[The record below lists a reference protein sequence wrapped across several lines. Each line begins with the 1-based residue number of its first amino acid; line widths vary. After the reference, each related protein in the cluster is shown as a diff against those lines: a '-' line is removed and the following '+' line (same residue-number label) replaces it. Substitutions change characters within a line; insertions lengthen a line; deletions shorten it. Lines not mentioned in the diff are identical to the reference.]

1 MGSKQLYKERMAPGS
16 SSMLRAR
23 RRDVNVKPNRVLDR
37 NSSRGMIYE
46 NEELRLR
53 TININA
59 EVERG
64 QNDIKKLRRENE
76 HLRREIWALREE
88 YDRLETLLKSRELA
102 SEEAEESEDDEEE
115 SDGKDE
121 ADQENASN
129 QQKVAKDSDMLS
141 VVEEEPEGNSTEGE
155 EIPQQ
160 NPQQPSLISFYRE
173 DGLPTKLMPMPISFI
188 HSENTGETPLN
199 TGEGVPIPPNVPGFQ
214 SNMPGF
220 EHPLASPYQ
229 QVTEPR
235 IYQPD
240 LDQILRNSCPIPS
253 INETSASMPPD
264 TEAEIQQVPLPPPP
278 PPPPISS
285 LLQEQ
290 RRPCSIPS
298 NENVNSV
305 SRPINNELRCE
316 PYAGQLPTFLR
327 LNCVQPHTLY
337 FQVTNTA
344 FNYLTVQEVID
355 SMSEQLSSDLLTS
368 LKGVR
373 LVGGACYL
381 SLTSDNDVKE
391 MIRTPLKLRDI
402 PLQLEDASAGA
413 MFIALSGVPH
423 DVSDE
428 SVANTL
434 AHFGTV
440 IGGVER
446 RLYRG
451 VDTGERLTRLRPRLA
466 IPRAIWLGG
475 CKVCLRVMRPE
486 EVSALS
492 LARRKSFRSHI
503 HVRLRPVPE
512 DGVAQPPPPIPPLPV
527 TTTTTSVTQSVPNLA
542 PLISESAPP
551 SIGFSCTQSVPD
563 LTTRPPPNDPPPKPQ
578 FFSSSS
584 SASNVFLFP
593 TPCTDPTKR
602 LSAVNPPTP
611 QLPNTATQPQTS
623 VATPPGRSQSTPPT
637 LQPQSS
643 PVPSRRQLSQSDP
656 ETPKPPSPSP
666 SKLQRHRSRKTSKTN
681 SPGEG
686 RKANGDAS
694 SSSGQDSP
702 TKPGRRRMSVYF
714 KRNGS
719 IRRTTSVDQSDGVA
733 GDLTTCS
740 ERERS
745 NSDVSSRTSGGFR
758 RKMSSTGRENGKVP
772 WCGCWGNGCV

>member
-240 LDQILRNSCPIPS
+240 LDQILRNSCPIP
-253 INETSASMPPD
+253 
-264 TEAEIQQVPLPPPP
+264 
-278 PPPPISS
+278 
-285 LLQEQ
+285 
-290 RRPCSIPS
+290 
-298 NENVNSV
+298 
-305 SRPINNELRCE
+305 
-316 PYAGQLPTFLR
+316 
-327 LNCVQPHTLY
+327 
-337 FQVTNTA
+337 
-344 FNYLTVQEVID
+344 VQEVID